1 MSAPFEV
8 GDVAREILQRHQVTL
23 LEFYTLLENVEDLV
37 FVGLKVH
44 SGRIILRL
52 HSHNVWLL
60 YPPFWLL
67 NMSYLFL
74 AMFKEQL
81 VNEREFKYAPKTQE
95 TDEYGYN
102 RENLN
107 DEQGNRCQ
115 SC

>member
-1 MSAPFEV
+1 
-8 GDVAREILQRHQVTL
+8 
-23 LEFYTLLENVEDLV
+23 
-37 FVGLKVH
+37 
-44 SGRIILRL
+44 
-52 HSHNVWLL
+52 
-60 YPPFWLL
+60 
-67 NMSYLFL
+67 MSYLFL